1 MRVSEYSIS
10 DLLEEIRNF
19 EWFIRIAIGCCVL
32 RATMF
37 GSAIVRIIR
46 ILGV

>member
-1 MRVSEYSIS
+1 MQIRVYSIP
-10 DLLEEIRNF
+10 DFLEEIRDF
-19 EWFIRIAIGCCVL
+19 EWLVRIAIACCVL

-37 GSAIVRIIR
+37 GSTVERIIR